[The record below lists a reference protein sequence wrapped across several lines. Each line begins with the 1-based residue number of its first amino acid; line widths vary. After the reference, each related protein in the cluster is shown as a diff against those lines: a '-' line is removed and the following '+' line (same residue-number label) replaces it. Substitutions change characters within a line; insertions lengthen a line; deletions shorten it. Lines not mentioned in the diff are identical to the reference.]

1 LINNSLY
8 FVDLPGYGYVKVPD
22 KLKNSL
28 KAMVNWYFFV
38 SNYEQKK
45 VVLIIDASVGPTRDD
60 LDILHSLEDYK
71 KELKEQ
77 NINALSDDYVK
88 FIRFA
93 QWKIDQAGEG
103 VLGFIT
109 NHSYLDNPTFR
120 GMRQSLMNSFDEIYI
135 LDLHGNSLKKEKCP
149 DGSKDENVFDIQ
161 QGVSIALFVKRKD
174 KKDSCKV
181 FHSETWGLREQKY
194 RWLLKNDI
202 NTTKWKGLFPKSEFY
217 LFIPRDERLLKE
229 YESYPKIIDIFI
241 QNSVGIVTARD
252 NFVIDSD
259 KEKLKQRIR
268 MFIDEK
274 MPDEYIRQTFNL
286 EDKANWKLKVARE
299 KVRKDENWQGAIQ
312 QILYRPF
319 DIKWIFYHDAVVERS
334 RKQVMCHMMR
344 DNIGI
349 ISNRQVNGNFKHV
362 LCSNMIINDCT
373 VSLETK
379 ERSYIFP
386 LYLYP
391 ETSNSEKKSSV
402 RNLMLFEPKTDYE
415 ARKPNL
421 SPALIEQLIKHFKK
435 SPSPEQIF
443 FYIYAILYSN
453 IYRTKY
459 AEFLKIDFPR
469 IPFTKDYKLFS
480 KMSEHGERLV
490 DLHLLKS
497 PEINPPIAKF
507 QGKSDNKVEKLR
519 YESARLFIN
528 ENQYFEGIEPEVF
541 EYQIGGYQVCEKW
554 LKDRKE
560 RKLSLD
566 DIKHY
571 CNIVTA
577 IKKTIEIQKVIEN
590 IYPKVEDDTRL
601 VLSK

>member
-1 LINNSLY
+1 
-8 FVDLPGYGYVKVPD
+8 
-22 KLKNSL
+22 
-28 KAMVNWYFFV
+28 
-38 SNYEQKK
+38 
-45 VVLIIDASVGPTRDD
+45 
-60 LDILHSLEDYK
+60 
-71 KELKEQ
+71 
-77 NINALSDDYVK
+77 
-88 FIRFA
+88 
-93 QWKIDQAGEG
+93 
-103 VLGFIT
+103 
-109 NHSYLDNPTFR
+109 
-120 GMRQSLMNSFDEIYI
+120 MNSFDEIYI

-161 QGVSIALFVKRKD
+161 QGVSIALLVKRKD

-202 NTTKWKGLFPKSEFY
+202 NTTKWKGLSPKSEFY

-229 YESYPKIIDIFI
+229 YESYPKITDIFI

-252 NFVIDSD
+252 SFVIDTD
-259 KEKLKQRIR
+259 KERLKQRIR

-274 MPDEYIRQTFNL
+274 MPDEYVGQTFNL
-286 EDKANWKLKVARE
+286 KDKPNWKLKVARA
-299 KVRKDENWQGAIQ
+299 KVRKDETWQESIK

-319 DIKWIFYHDAVVERS
+319 DIKWIFYHDAVIERT
-334 RKQVMCHMMR
+334 RKQVMYHMMR
-344 DNIGI
+344 ENLGLIFHKREELSI
-349 ISNRQVNGNFKHV
+349 PYSHFLATSNVIEHGCLSSKTTCY
-362 LCSNMIINDCT
+362 LA
-373 VSLETK
+373 
-379 ERSYIFP
+379 P
-386 LYLYP
+386 LYLY
-391 ETSNSEKKSSV
+391 SEKNIPEKRPSV
-402 RNLMLFEPKTDYE
+402 RNLMLFEPQADYGT
-415 ARKPNL
+415 RKANL
-421 SPALIEQLIKHFKK
+421 SPVIIEQLTKSFKK
-435 SPSPEQIF
+435 TPSPEQIF
-443 FYIYAILYSN
+443 FYIYAVLYSN

-469 IPFTKDYKLFS
+469 IPFPKDYKLFI
-480 KMSEHGERLV
+480 KMGDYGKRLV

-507 QGKSDNKVEKLR
+507 QGKGDNKVEKLR

-541 EYQIGGYQVCEKW
+541 EYKIGGYQVCEKW

-590 IYPKVEDDTRL
+590 IYPKVEDDTRM